1 MKRNVNTSLEAL
13 VKDEK
18 DIMHVGGLMFI
29 DIHYIK
35 IFVPFVVT

>member
-1 MKRNVNTSLEAL
+1 MKWNVNTSLEAL

-18 DIMHVGGLMFI
+18 DVMHVDGLLFI

-35 IFVPFVVT
+35 ISLPL